1 MAEKASF
8 EQLLATVAD
17 GDVEKLKAR
26 RGELQKQKTGL
37 QEKLAKVSKELQEV
51 EAQIG
56 LPIRNATKA
65 AQLLGIEVP
74 EEYRKFGGNGGN
86 GERPQGKFYWE
97 GKGHMPFRA
106 DVSRAMWRLSPG
118 SGGSVGKRGEGAL
131 SSEEFWALVKLE
143 ESKVQVG
150 DKNTV
155 TLPNGKE
162 IGFQRVE

>member
-1 MAEKASF
+1 MDLRFPSEISCSLSMPVNRQVSLTSIDIRYSAALASAAMT
-8 EQLLATVAD
+8 EN
-17 GDVEKLKAR
+17 
-26 RGELQKQKTGL
+26 
-37 QEKLAKVSKELQEV
+37 
-51 EAQIG
+51 
-56 LPIRNATKA
+56 IRNATKA

-74 EEYRKFGGNGGN
+74 EEYSKFGGNGRN

-97 GKGHMPFRA
+97 AKGHMPFRA

-131 SSEEFWALVKLE
+131 SSEEFWALVRLD

-150 DKNTV
+150 EKNSA

-162 IGFQRVE
+162 VGFQRVE

>member
-1 MAEKASF
+1 MIERASF
-8 EQLLATVAD
+8 EQLLATVGN

-51 EAQIG
+51 EVQIG

-74 EEYRKFGGNGGN
+74 EEYRKFGGNGN
-86 GERPQGKFYWE
+86 GERPQGRFYWE
-97 GKGHMPFRA
+97 ANGHMPFRA

-131 SSEEFWALVKLE
+131 SSEEFWALVNLD

-155 TLPNGKE
+155 ALPNGKE